1 MGRAKGKERKEHK
14 RPFVAKV
21 KVSEDIVGDNFTH
34 INVTVTLETKVG
46 EMKRRIAAAEPTLR
60 AERILIFSTKT
71 SLDDD
76 EETLADCE
84 LNKDS
89 LFVLFTLELLTVQTL
104 ERSFT
109 LLVTTNG
116 TTQYIKCTIE
126 NRHPDL
132 PAAKMVLVHNG
143 AVLRNDDKLSE
154 KGIAEGSVVG
164 CLVRRPEQAQREARR
179 FWKMARRLCDFCGKQ
194 GRISKPTFPRCS
206 LQQTSLLRR
215 ELSARRLGGRASRFL
230 CGTNRGVRTFG
241 CPEEGGTL
249 RGAWRPR
256 RGLRPVRTL
265 ATSYPGNEFGPRARP
280 GPRRSPRPVRTLVSM
295 CIVYYATRSRS
306 SPSKSFGHVS
316 PRRSRPVDVSVG
328 VVFTPAPTAAALD
341 FITSSKP
348 LAVSL

>member
-1 MGRAKGKERKEHK
+1 MLQETAMGRAKGKGRKESK

-206 LQQTSLLRR
+206 LCSKRR
-215 ELSARRLGGRASRFL
+215 YCDENCQRADWEAGHQDSCVGRIEEYERLVARRRGGLYEELGDLGEGSDQ
-230 CGTNRGVRTFG
+230 FG
-241 CPEEGGTL
+241 PWQ
-249 RGAWRPR
+249 R
-256 RGLRPVRTL
+256 VTL
-265 ATSYPGNEFGPRARP
+265 ATSSDPEPDPDLDEVPDQFGPW
-280 GPRRSPRPVRTLVSM
+280 
-295 CIVYYATRSRS
+295 
-306 SPSKSFGHVS
+306 
-316 PRRSRPVDVSVG
+316 
-328 VVFTPAPTAAALD
+328 
-341 FITSSKP
+341 
-348 LAVSL
+348 

>member
-60 AERILIFSTKT
+60 AERIMIVSTKIA
-71 SLDDD
+71 LDDD
-76 EETLADCE
+76 EMTLADCE

-89 LFVLFTLELLTVQTL
+89 IFVLFTLEQLTVQTL
-104 ERSFT
+104 EGD
-109 LLVTTNG
+109 LKLVLVTTNEQIRQVKR
-116 TTQYIKCTIE
+116 TIK

-206 LQQTSLLRR
+206 LCSKRR
-215 ELSARRLGGRASRFL
+215 YCDENCQRADWEAGHQDSCVGRIEELERLVARRRGGLYEELGDLGEVPDRF
-230 CGTNRGVRTFG
+230 GPWQRV
-241 CPEEGGTL
+241 TL
-249 RGAWRPR
+249 RVPDAEPDPEPDPDLGEVPDQ
-256 RGLRPVRTL
+256 
-265 ATSYPGNEFGPRARP
+265 FGPW
-280 GPRRSPRPVRTLVSM
+280 
-295 CIVYYATRSRS
+295 
-306 SPSKSFGHVS
+306 
-316 PRRSRPVDVSVG
+316 
-328 VVFTPAPTAAALD
+328 
-341 FITSSKP
+341 
-348 LAVSL
+348 